1 MCGRV
6 SVCQLH
12 PACDG
17 YGHHSDRGHG
27 RTDPHIPAHTLRTY
41 LHIPP
46 FIVFGVLSRP
56 GHCTYLAV
64 VLHIPSAGCTYLP
77 AHTCTYLP
85 FCCTYPFLF
94 FSDLH
99 HMPALESPASFC
111 TSSIVDH
118 EGVAGGGYVHGMCE
132 GMCGYVRVRSQG
144 QAPFWIAIWVFFERE
159 QFFRSSGLRLFFHGQ
174 IRQILTR
181 AQLEIAENS
190 VSSRIHPDAEEIDR
204 PWPQDFFAKCRVCAG
219 VCASM

>member
-99 HMPALESPASFC
+99 HMPALESPACFC

-144 QAPFWIAIWVFFERE
+144 EAPFWVAIWAFFERE
-159 QFFRSSGLRLFFHGQ
+159 RGQFFRSSRLRLFFHGQ
-174 IRQILTR
+174 IR
-181 AQLEIAENS
+181 
-190 VSSRIHPDAEEIDR
+190 
-204 PWPQDFFAKCRVCAG
+204 
-219 VCASM
+219 